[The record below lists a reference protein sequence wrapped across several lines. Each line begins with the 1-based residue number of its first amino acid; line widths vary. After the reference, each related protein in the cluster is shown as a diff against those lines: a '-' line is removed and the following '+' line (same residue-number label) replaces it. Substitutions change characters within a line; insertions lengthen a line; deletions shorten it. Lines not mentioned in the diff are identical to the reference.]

1 MKTSSTQ
8 EIKFVP
14 KGWGF
19 EKWIVNCSEYCGK
32 LLYFVK
38 GRKCSWHYH
47 IKKDEVFYIQSG
59 KIKVY
64 FSDNDDLEGS
74 KEIVLGPGDN
84 FHVYRGLRHR
94 MEAIEDTE
102 LFEFS
107 TQHFDSDSIRLEKG
121 D

>member
-8 EIKFVP
+8 EINFVP

-19 EKWIVNCSEYCGK
+19 EKWFHNSEKYCGK

-38 GRKCSWHYH
+38 GKKCSWHYH
-47 IKKDEVFYIQSG
+47 KIKDEVFYVQSG
-59 KIKVY
+59 KILVRY
-64 FSDNDDLEGS
+64 SDEDNLENAHTV
-74 KEIVLGPGDN
+74 VLEKGDN
-84 FHVYRGLRHR
+84 FHVYTGLRHQ
-94 MEAIEDTE
+94 MEALEDTE

-107 TQHFDSDSIRLEKG
+107 TQHFDSDSYRIKKG